1 MQFEKLGAGKQ
12 GGIHLKVG
20 ILRGRPDQND
30 GALLHMRQEIILLG
44 LVKAMNLVYKQDSFS
59 AVAPHVFLG
68 SCHRLFHVLL
78 SGGSGIDGDKIRLAA
93 VGNYLRQRSLSRS
106 GRPEEKKR
114 MKLV

>member
-44 LVKAMNLVYKQDSFS
+44 LVEAMNLVYKQNGFP
-59 AVAPHVFLG
+59 AVASHVFLG

-78 SGGSGIDGDKIRLAA
+78 SGGSGIDGDKIRLAT
-93 VGNYLRQRSLSRS
+93 VGNYLGKRGFPRSRGS
-106 GRPEEKKR
+106 EKKKR
-114 MKLV
+114 MQLV